1 MEIWHGI
8 DRNLSMCGS
17 VFVMGRLTRVTAPAA
32 ILHASRDEEEDPPFQ
47 KPKAK
52 GRGTLT
58 NKEKV
63 KTPTYET
70 DTWGTQHDPGRR
82 NWKYEIRKSETQA
95 GTTEKSAPPF
105 QRPKLKG

>member
-17 VFVMGRLTRVTAPAA
+17 VFGMGRLTRVTAPAA

-52 GRGTLT
+52 GRGTL
-58 NKEKV
+58 
-63 KTPTYET
+63 PRCQ
-70 DTWGTQHDPGRR
+70 G
-82 NWKYEIRKSETQA
+82 SEVGKQSSKIHT
-95 GTTEKSAPPF
+95 
-105 QRPKLKG
+105 